1 MSRLFDPIRFPRGKD
16 MKNRFMLAPL
26 TNCQS
31 HRDGR
36 ISAEEQRW
44 LTMRARGGFGL
55 VSTCAAHVQ
64 AIGQG
69 FPGQLG
75 VFGDEHVDGLRGLS
89 QALIAEGAAALVQLH
104 HAGIRAPKELTGQ
117 IPVGPS
123 DDPKTGARALT
134 TDEVDQV
141 IEDFACAA
149 KRAEQAGFDGVELHG
164 AHGYLLCLF
173 LSPQYNRRTDPYG
186 GSLQNRSRVLLSILS
201 EIRARCRPEFVVGVR
216 LSPERFGVQLPEIR
230 ELAQQL
236 IDGDQVDFL
245 DLSLWDCF
253 KEPEQA
259 DYKGR
264 TLMSYFMDLD
274 RKNVKIG
281 VAGKLHDPND
291 IERVL
296 DMGAD
301 FGILGRVAI
310 LHHDYPNRLAAD
322 PAFVAVRPP
331 VTRTYLRDEGLSD
344 PFVRYMGNW
353 PGFVASDADSISSQA
368 RS

>member
-1 MSRLFDPIRFPRGKD
+1 MTRLFDPISFPCGKG

-44 LTMRARGGFGL
+44 LTMRAQGGFGL

-75 VFGDEHVDGLRGLS
+75 VFGDQHVEGLRALS
-89 QALIAEGAAALVQLH
+89 QSLTAEGAVSLVQLH

-123 DDPKTGARALT
+123 DDPKTGARELT

-141 IEDFACAA
+141 IEDFARAA
-149 KRAEQAGFDGVELHG
+149 QRAEQAGFDGIELHG

-173 LSPQYNRRTDPYG
+173 LSAQYNRRTDPYG
-186 GSLQNRSRVLLSILS
+186 GSLQNRSRVLLAILS
-201 EIRARCRPEFVVGVR
+201 EIRSRCRPDFIVGVR

-230 ELAQQL
+230 ELVQQL
-236 IDGDQVDFL
+236 IDTDQVDFL

-259 DYKGR
+259 DLKGR
-264 TLMSYFMDLD
+264 TLMSYFTDVD

-281 VAGKLHDPND
+281 VAGKLHDPTD
-291 IERVL
+291 IERAL

-301 FGILGRVAI
+301 FAILGRAAI

-322 PAFVAVRPP
+322 PAFMAVRPP
-331 VTRTYLRDEGLSD
+331 VTRAYLRDEGLSD

-353 PGFVASDADSISSQA
+353 AGFVASDADSVSSQ
-368 RS
+368 SQS